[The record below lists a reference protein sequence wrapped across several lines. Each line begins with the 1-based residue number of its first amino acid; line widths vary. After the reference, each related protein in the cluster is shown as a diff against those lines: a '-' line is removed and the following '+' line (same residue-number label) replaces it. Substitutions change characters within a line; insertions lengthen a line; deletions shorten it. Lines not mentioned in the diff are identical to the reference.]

1 MREIKFRVFDLTSE
15 EYCGYDG
22 NRIIDLEYSMR
33 VGAFMMDNDAYDFE
47 RNHKYAVEQ
56 FTGLKDKNGKEIYE
70 GDIVQEYGQKE
81 TWTLSRRNEF
91 STRKHVIVWNEDSL
105 QYDGV
110 ILEDYVVGETNN
122 RDLGFISQKYVL
134 EIIGNIH
141 ENEDL
146 LKCE

>member
-70 GDIVQEYGQKE
+70 GDIVRYNEGNEANPVYCNLVVRYVHHGFYAEGHDGFDWLQKNFLDE
-81 TWTLSRRNEF
+81 RL
-91 STRKHVIVWNEDSL
+91 
-105 QYDGV
+105 Y
-110 ILEDYVVGETNN
+110 
-122 RDLGFISQKYVL
+122 

-146 LKCE
+146 LK